1 MSLYIITE
9 FACLIKCE
17 KGFLYLSAN
26 YTNNSFY
33 FCTAVHTLLNPIRDC
48 LVNKIH
54 AFNIFKLFTLFSNKK
69 RSKSFSNLTP
79 LTFTILWK
87 YLFDLFYYFERYYRL
102 RCQNSKGKGFC
113 DVEIDLCGRVRL
125 IADGEVLSYYQ
136 FIVAL
141 FCRYEHTCLVLR

>member
-9 FACLIKCE
+9 LNCLIKCE
-17 KGFLYLSAN
+17 RSFWYLSSN

-33 FCTAVHTLLNPIRDC
+33 FCTAVHTLLNSIRDC

-69 RSKSFSNLTP
+69 RSKGFSNLTP

-87 YLFDLFYYFERYYRL
+87 YLFDLFYYLNFLFFHPVLLIVFFVFYLNHLY
-102 RCQNSKGKGFC
+102 
-113 DVEIDLCGRVRL
+113 EISSL
-125 IADGEVLSYYQ
+125 IHQWLKKEVGQ
-136 FIVAL
+136 V
-141 FCRYEHTCLVLR
+141 